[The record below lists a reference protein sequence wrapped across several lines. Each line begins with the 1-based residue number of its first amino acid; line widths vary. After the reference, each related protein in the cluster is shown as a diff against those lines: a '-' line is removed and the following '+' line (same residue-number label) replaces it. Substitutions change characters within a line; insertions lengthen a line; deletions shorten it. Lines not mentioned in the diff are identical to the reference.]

1 MTGSEQQGKTILEA
15 VGVFNDVRSL
25 QAAIDD
31 LQEHGFM
38 QQELSV
44 LAGDKAIEEKLGHIY
59 QRVEEAEDD
68 PEAPRKVFVPLE
80 NIGDAEGAL
89 LGTPLY
95 IAATSA
101 TAITVASGGTIL
113 AAIFAAA
120 AAGAVGAAIG
130 SILAGLV
137 AKNYA
142 DEIQEHLDHG
152 GFLLWVNLRTPELA
166 EKAREIMGRHSA
178 HDVHMHKIPLAG

>member
-1 MTGSEQQGKTILEA
+1 MTVPGQQGKTILEA
-15 VGVFNDVRSL
+15 VGVFNDVRSM

-38 QQELSV
+38 RQELSV

-68 PEAPRKVFVPLE
+68 PEAPRTIFVPLE
-80 NIGDAEGAL
+80 DVGDAEGAL
-89 LGTPLY
+89 IGAPLY

-101 TAITVASGGTIL
+101 TAITVATGGTFL
-113 AAIFAAA
+113 AAILAAA

-130 SILAGLV
+130 TIFAGLV

-142 DEIQEHLDHG
+142 DDIQEHLEHG
-152 GFLLWVNLRTPELA
+152 GFLLWVNLRSPDLTD
-166 EKAREIMGRHSA
+166 KAREILGRHSA
-178 HDVHMHKIPLAG
+178 HDVHVHEIPLAG

>member
-1 MTGSEQQGKTILEA
+1 MTGPGQQGKTISEA
-15 VGVFNDVRSL
+15 VGVFNDVRSM

-38 QQELSV
+38 RQELSV

-68 PEAPRKVFVPLE
+68 PEAPRTVFVPLE
-80 NIGDAEGAL
+80 DVGDAEGAL
-89 LGTPLY
+89 IGTPLY

-101 TAITVASGGTIL
+101 TAITVATGGTLL
-113 AAIFAAA
+113 AAILAAA

-130 SILAGLV
+130 TIFAGLL

-142 DEIQEHLDHG
+142 DDIQDHLDHG
-152 GFLLWVNLRTPELA
+152 GFLLWVNLRSPELGD
-166 EKAREIMGRHSA
+166 KAREILARHSA
-178 HDVHMHKIPLAG
+178 HDVHLHEIPLAG

>member
-1 MTGSEQQGKTILEA
+1 MTGSEKHVKTILEA
-15 VGVFNDVRSL
+15 VGVFDDVRSL
-25 QAAIDD
+25 QAAVDD

-38 QQELSV
+38 RQELSV

-59 QRVEEAEDD
+59 TRVEEAEDD
-68 PEAPRKVFVPLE
+68 PEAPRTIFVPLE

-89 LGTPLY
+89 MGTPLY

-101 TAITVASGGTIL
+101 TAITVASGGTVL
-113 AAIFAAA
+113 AAILAAA

-130 SILAGLV
+130 TILAGLV

-142 DEIQEHLDHG
+142 DEIQEHIDHG
-152 GFLLWVNLRTPELA
+152 GFLLWVNLRSPDLGD
-166 EKAREIMGRHSA
+166 KAREILGKHSA
-178 HDVHMHKIPLAG
+178 HDVHLHEIPLAG